1 MCSTMIE
8 MLKRGGNDWRAL
20 ALFGFF
26 CVPTPIGEIMGIAA
40 LLWGLWQAC
49 RRRVECSETLS

>member
-1 MCSTMIE
+1 MIE

-26 CVPTPIGEIMGIAA
+26 CVPTPIGEIMGDRGAA
-40 LLWGLWQAC
+40 LGFVA
-49 RRRVECSETLS
+49 SM

>member
-1 MCSTMIE
+1 MIE

-26 CVPTPIGEIMGIAA
+26 CVPTPIGEIMGDR
-40 LLWGLWQAC
+40 GWQAC
-49 RRRVECSETLS
+49 SRHAERSETLPQ

>member
-1 MCSTMIE
+1 MIE

-49 RRRVECSETLS
+49 SRHAECSETLPQ